1 MCRFICSESFFRSHS
16 THPSSLKF
24 IRFIIFAFIFIERF
38 MCSEVLLQ
46 MFNDLEAYGTFI
58 AGTFRRL
65 AIDCESVV
73 WKVLM

>member
-1 MCRFICSESFFRSHS
+1 
-16 THPSSLKF
+16 
-24 IRFIIFAFIFIERF
+24 

-65 AIDCESVV
+65 AVDCEKCR
-73 WKVLM
+73 WKGSDIIIEKTCVFILKK

>member
-1 MCRFICSESFFRSHS
+1 
-16 THPSSLKF
+16 
-24 IRFIIFAFIFIERF
+24 

-65 AIDCESVV
+65 AVDCKNLCGRLLEKRVISLGCIIFHRNDIWNVNQIFN
-73 WKVLM
+73 KVLI